1 MHIYVKKYVSVSS
14 IASYYICPR
23 LAYFRNARSDGPGSA
38 EVRAGVF
45 KSVSHSLSS
54 VVSSPD
60 HETALVD
67 AIDSAGTDTTC
78 IYGAAFEDVV
88 QKIVGELKARKAD
101 ILSGLQ
107 NERVRM
113 GEKTF
118 ISTITPLSI
127 GLTIYSDKL
136 RISGALDRVVDMGNG
151 PGPVIISAS
160 LQPQSG
166 VYSSDRIRLA
176 AYAMLLSEKY
186 GIECTHGCVEY
197 VPGWCMRAV
206 EVRYE
211 DKRKVLYARNRML
224 EIMEGKMPDASRGKW
239 CEKCAFSG
247 TCSVRVSLLD
257 SLFKK

>member
-1 MHIYVKKYVSVSS
+1 MQLYEKKYVSVSS
-14 IASYYICPR
+14 ITSYYICPR
-23 LAYFRNARSDGPGSA
+23 LAYFRNGRSDGPGLA

-54 VVSSPD
+54 VISSPD

-67 AIDSAGTDTTC
+67 AIDSAGQDTLC

-88 QKIVGELKARKAD
+88 QKTVGELKARKAD

-107 NERVRM
+107 HERVRR
-113 GEKTF
+113 GEKAVS
-118 ISTITPLSI
+118 STLTPLAI

-136 RISGALDRVVDMGNG
+136 RISGTLDKVADIGSG
-151 PGPVIISAS
+151 PAPVIISAS
-160 LQPQSG
+160 LPPQSG

-176 AYAMLLSEKY
+176 AYTMLLSEKY
-186 GIECTHGCVEY
+186 GVECAHGCIEY
-197 VPGWCMRAV
+197 VPCWCLREA

-224 EIMEGKMPDASRGKW
+224 EIMEGRMPDASRGKW
-239 CEKCAFSG
+239 CERCAFSG